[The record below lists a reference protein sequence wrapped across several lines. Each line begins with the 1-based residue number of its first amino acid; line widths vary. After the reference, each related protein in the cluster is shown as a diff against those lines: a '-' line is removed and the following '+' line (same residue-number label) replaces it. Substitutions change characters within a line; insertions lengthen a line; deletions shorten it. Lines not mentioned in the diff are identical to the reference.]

1 MICILIKWVI
11 SFILIGKESRCN
23 MVKIL
28 LVINHPYYNVVHS
41 KLNTVISMF
50 GVKFQK
56 RIVLLTTNRAFV
68 SLNEPPSV
76 VYKSFSLPLQYD
88 YAAYVDKK
96 YF

>member
-1 MICILIKWVI
+1 M
-11 SFILIGKESRCN
+11 F
-23 MVKIL
+23 
-28 LVINHPYYNVVHS
+28 VVHS

-88 YAAYVDKK
+88 FTPLNHYVDKK
-96 YF
+96 YFWLDKKSFY